1 MLSIIILQ
9 YDNPSS
15 IYKIFK
21 FEIKPLESTSVKA
34 VTDDGISDITTL
46 SIPLKISSFCALALA
61 PRDNRGDGMG
71 AKFLGDCS
79 SFSEGNAKNNSITCD
94 KYE

>member
-1 MLSIIILQ
+1 MKYTKNVINYYLII
-9 YDNPSS
+9 PSS

-21 FEIKPLESTSVKA
+21 YEIKPLESTSVKA

-79 SFSEGNAKNNSITCD
+79 SFSEGNAK
-94 KYE
+94 K

>member
-1 MLSIIILQ
+1 M
-9 YDNPSS
+9 YK
-15 IYKIFK
+15 IYKY
-21 FEIKPLESTSVKA
+21 EVKPLESTSVKA

-46 SIPLKISSFCALALA
+46 STSPKISSFCALALA

-79 SFSEGNAKNNSITCD
+79 SFSEGNTK
-94 KYE
+94 K